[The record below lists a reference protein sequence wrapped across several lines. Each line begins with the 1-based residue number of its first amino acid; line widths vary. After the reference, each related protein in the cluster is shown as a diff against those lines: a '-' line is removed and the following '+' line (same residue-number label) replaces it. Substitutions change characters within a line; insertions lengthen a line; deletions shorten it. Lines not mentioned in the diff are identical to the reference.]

1 MIDRALYPY
10 TNNEATCYQ
19 DQINERLFYTASP
32 VSHVDVTGG
41 SLIAFKD
48 ALRLGSVGVA
58 FGVADEFYY
67 YSSGIFTGGC
77 ASGVNHG
84 MVAVGFGYD
93 DVERSEYVI
102 VRNSWGTGW
111 GESGYVRVKMGT
123 DDSYGGVCD
132 VYLYPNYP
140 VIA

>member
-1 MIDRALYPY
+1 M
-10 TNNEATCYQ
+10 
-19 DQINERLFYTASP
+19 
-32 VSHVDVTGG
+32 TGAD
-41 SLIAFKD
+41 LVAFKQ
-48 ALRLGSVGVA
+48 SVREGVVSIA
-58 FGVADEFYY
+58 FGVGNDFYF

-77 ASGVNHG
+77 SAGVNHG

-93 DVERSEYVI
+93 NTEEAGYVI

-111 GESGYVRVKMGT
+111 GEDGYVRVKMDE
-123 DDSYGGVCD
+123 DDAYGGTCD